1 MAGPVPGTAALLL
14 TGAVCVSVPAAALMP
29 GEFTVGAASGGI
41 RLAEDS
47 EGVSP
52 FPIAPL
58 PGDGTGTAPSS
69 VGGDPAGVGPFPIP
83 GVDRSPGPSQTPARP
98 PSELT
103 GAERPG
109 PAAAGRDA
117 DARGA
122 RAPTERE
129 VGVPPFPYD
138 PEARGGA
145 ARQCVRDCAATRS
158 DCAQAG
164 KPVRQCEGDFVL
176 CARDCVLAPG
186 LSNF

>member
-1 MAGPVPGTAALLL
+1 MAGGIPGTAALLL
-14 TGAVCVSVPAAALMP
+14 AGAVCTGLPAAALMP
-29 GEFTVGAASGGI
+29 GEFAASVPSDGI
-41 RLAEDS
+41 RSAEDP

-58 PGDGTGTAPSS
+58 PGDGAGTGPS
-69 VGGDPAGVGPFPIP
+69 GDPAGVGPFPIP
-83 GVDRSPGPSQTPARP
+83 GIDRSPGPSQIPVRP

-103 GAERPG
+103 GAEQSG
-109 PAAAGRDA
+109 PAAGRDA
-117 DARGA
+117 RGA
-122 RAPTERE
+122 RTPTERE

-164 KPVRQCEGDFVL
+164 NPARQCEGDFVL

-186 LSNF
+186 LSEF

>member
-1 MAGPVPGTAALLL
+1 MAGVVQGTAALLL
-14 TGAVCVSVPAAALMP
+14 TGAVCASMPAAAIMP
-29 GEFTVGAASGGI
+29 GEFAAGAAAGGI

-58 PGDGTGTAPSS
+58 PGDGAGTAPSGA
-69 VGGDPAGVGPFPIP
+69 GGDPAGVGPFPIP
-83 GVDRSPGPSQTPARP
+83 GVDRSPGPSQTPAP
-98 PSELT
+98 SPSELI
-103 GAERPG
+103 GAERPA

-145 ARQCVRDCAATRS
+145 ARQCVRGCAATRS

-164 KPVRQCEGDFVL
+164 KPARQCEGDFVL

>member
-83 GVDRSPGPSQTPARP
+83 GVDRSTGPIADACPPAVRADRGRAAG
-98 PSELT
+98 S
-103 GAERPG
+103 GRRRPG
-109 PAAAGRDA
+109 RGREGCAGA
-117 DARGA
+117 DR
-122 RAPTERE
+122 T
-129 VGVPPFPYD
+129 
-138 PEARGGA
+138 GG
-145 ARQCVRDCAATRS
+145 RCAAV
-158 DCAQAG
+158 
-164 KPVRQCEGDFVL
+164 PL
-176 CARDCVLAPG
+176 
-186 LSNF
+186 

>member
-1 MAGPVPGTAALLL
+1 MAGAVPGTAALLL
-14 TGAVCVSVPAAALMP
+14 AGAVCAGLPAAALMP
-29 GEFTVGAASGGI
+29 GELAAGAASGGI

-52 FPIAPL
+52 CPIAPL
-58 PGDGTGTAPSS
+58 PGDGAGTGPAD

-98 PSELT
+98 PSKLT
-103 GAERPG
+103 GAEQPG
-109 PAAAGRDA
+109 PAAASRDA

-145 ARQCVRDCAATRS
+145 ARQCVRGCAATRS

-164 KPVRQCEGDFVL
+164 KPARQCEGDFVL

>member
-1 MAGPVPGTAALLL
+1 MAVGVPITAALLL
-14 TGAVCVSVPAAALMP
+14 AGAVCTGLPVAALMP
-29 GEFTVGAASGGI
+29 GEVAGNAPSGGI
-41 RLAEDS
+41 RLAEDP

-58 PGDGTGTAPSS
+58 PGDGAGTGPS
-69 VGGDPAGVGPFPIP
+69 GDPAGVGPFPIP
-83 GVDRSPGPSQTPARP
+83 GVDRSPGASQIPARP

-103 GAERPG
+103 GAEQPG
-109 PAAAGRDA
+109 PAAAARDA
-117 DARGA
+117 DTRGT

-164 KPVRQCEGDFVL
+164 QPARQCEGDFVL

-186 LSNF
+186 LSEF

>member
-1 MAGPVPGTAALLL
+1 MAVGVPITAALLL
-14 TGAVCVSVPAAALMP
+14 AGAVCAGLPVAALMP
-29 GEFTVGAASGGI
+29 GEVAGSAPSGGI
-41 RLAEDS
+41 RLAEDP

-52 FPIAPL
+52 FPIAPQ
-58 PGDGTGTAPSS
+58 PGDGAGTGPS
-69 VGGDPAGVGPFPIP
+69 GDPAGVGPFPIP
-83 GVDRSPGPSQTPARP
+83 GVDRSPGASQIPARP

-103 GAERPG
+103 GAEQPG
-109 PAAAGRDA
+109 PAAAARDA
-117 DARGA
+117 DTRGT

-145 ARQCVRDCAATRS
+145 ARQCVRDCAAMRS

-164 KPVRQCEGDFVL
+164 QPARQCEGDFVL

-186 LSNF
+186 LSEF

>member
-1 MAGPVPGTAALLL
+1 MMGAVPGTAALLL
-14 TGAVCVSVPAAALMP
+14 AGAVCTGLPAAALMP
-29 GEFTVGAASGGI
+29 GEFAATAPSGGI
-41 RLAEDS
+41 RFAEDP

-58 PGDGTGTAPSS
+58 PGDGAGTGPS
-69 VGGDPAGVGPFPIP
+69 GDPAGVGPFPIP

-103 GAERPG
+103 GAEQPG
-109 PAAAGRDA
+109 PAAARDA

-145 ARQCVRDCAATRS
+145 ARQCVRGCAATRS

-164 KPVRQCEGDFVL
+164 KPARQCEGDFVL